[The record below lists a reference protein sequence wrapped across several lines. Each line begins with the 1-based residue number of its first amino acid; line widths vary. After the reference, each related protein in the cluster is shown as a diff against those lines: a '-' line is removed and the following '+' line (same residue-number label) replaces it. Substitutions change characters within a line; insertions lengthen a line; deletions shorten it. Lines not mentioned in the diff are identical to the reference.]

1 MIEIK
6 NGNKQCPLTYIINMF
21 DHIKEN
27 NKEKQSKTKLQLE
40 TKNQEKN
47 CTHVSK

>member
-1 MIEIK
+1 MPTDLYHK
-6 NGNKQCPLTYIINMF
+6 
-21 DHIKEN
+21 HVSSHKEN